1 MKSKQIEETQ
11 RELANE
17 GAGMRVRMAEPG
29 EKEWFDRVVEEHHE
43 LGAGKAV
50 GDYLRQVVERRGV
63 AVALL
68 TWGPACYALKDRD
81 LWIGWSATH
90 RAERLKLVVQNR
102 RFALLS
108 AKGAEPNLA
117 SQSLAAALR
126 AVPEH
131 WQERFGYRPLLAE
144 TFSNPESHEGTC
156 YKASNWIAAGTSA
169 GYARHRA
176 DRYIRNDS
184 PKKLWLYSLH
194 AEAKR
199 HLCAVTVP
207 AHCARALGPAATG
220 TLPLREPQM
229 ESLWE
234 CLCRV
239 PDPRS
244 RNARF
249 RIGSVLTIVA
259 MALLAGRREIAE
271 IARFAHL
278 LTQSQRRKLCLPR
291 KQGSPGF
298 HPVPGYSVYYQ
309 MLIRLDPDGFSQA
322 LSGWL
327 AAHVD
332 TLPEALA
339 LDGKYIR
346 EQIGLLSLVRHEDGT
361 PIGITPIDQKERT
374 QRSEQARAA
383 PLLRSAPLNGKL
395 VTADALHCQK
405 EVARAIVESGGD
417 YLLQIEGNQPT
428 LQAHAEAIDRQPGGL
443 FF

>member
-1 MKSKQIEETQ
+1 
-11 RELANE
+11 
-17 GAGMRVRMAEPG
+17 
-29 EKEWFDRVVEEHHE
+29 
-43 LGAGKAV
+43 
-50 GDYLRQVVERRGV
+50 V

-68 TWGPACYALKDRD
+68 TWGPACNALKDRD
-81 LWIGWSATH
+81 LWIGWSPTH

-131 WQERFGYRPLLAE
+131 WHERFGYRPLLAE

-156 YKASNWIAAGTSA
+156 YKASNWIAVGTTA
-169 GYARHRA
+169 GYARHRT

-184 PKKLWLYSLH
+184 TKKLWLYSLH

-207 AHCARALGPAATG
+207 AECARAMGPAATG

-249 RIGSVLTIVA
+249 RIGSVLTIIA
-259 MALLAGRREIAE
+259 MALDRPTPRRSIVNPAAFFLTTASPDTDASSAGSSKPERSSLTPSTFPSPAAWSLFASASLQPRCSL
-271 IARFAHL
+271 RFAL
-278 LTQSQRRKLCLPR
+278 PKQKTLVEYQGPDRR
-291 KQGSPGF
+291 
-298 HPVPGYSVYYQ
+298 
-309 MLIRLDPDGFSQA
+309 D
-322 LSGWL
+322 
-327 AAHVD
+327 
-332 TLPEALA
+332 
-339 LDGKYIR
+339 
-346 EQIGLLSLVRHEDGT
+346 
-361 PIGITPIDQKERT
+361 
-374 QRSEQARAA
+374 
-383 PLLRSAPLNGKL
+383 
-395 VTADALHCQK
+395 
-405 EVARAIVESGGD
+405 
-417 YLLQIEGNQPT
+417 
-428 LQAHAEAIDRQPGGL
+428 
-443 FF
+443 

>member
-1 MKSKQIEETQ
+1 MKPKPIEENETQ
-11 RELANE
+11 RVSE
-17 GAGMRVRMAEPG
+17 GTGLRVRIAQTE
-29 EKEWFDRVVEEHHE
+29 EKEWFDRVVEENHE

-81 LWIGWSATH
+81 LWIGWSATN

-108 AKGAEPNLA
+108 AKGREPNLA

-126 AVPEH
+126 ALPEH

-156 YKASNWIAAGTSA
+156 YKASNWIAVGTTA

-184 PKKLWLYSLH
+184 PKKLWLYPLH
-194 AEAKR
+194 PQAKR
-199 HLCAVTVP
+199 HLCAPSVP
-207 AHCARALGPAATG
+207 EPCAPAIGPAATG
-220 TLPLREPQM
+220 TLPLREAQM

-234 CLCRV
+234 CLCGV

-249 RIGSVLTIVA
+249 RIGSILTIIA

-271 IARFAHL
+271 IARFGHL

-291 KQGSPGF
+291 KRGSPGF

-309 MLIRLDPDGFSQA
+309 MLIRLDADVFA
-322 LSGWL
+322 EVLSRWL
-327 AAHVD
+327 SAHVD

-361 PIGITPIDQKERT
+361 PIAITPIDQKERT
-374 QRSEQARAA
+374 DRSKQARAI
-383 PLLRSAPLNGKL
+383 PLLQSAPLNGKL

-405 EVARAIVESGGD
+405 EIARTIVESGAD
-417 YLLQIEGNQPT
+417 YLLQIKGNQPT
-428 LQAHAEAIDRQPGGL
+428 LQAQAEALDRQPGSP

>member
-1 MKSKQIEETQ
+1 
-11 RELANE
+11 
-17 GAGMRVRMAEPG
+17 MRVRMAEPG

-131 WQERFGYRPLLAE
+131 WHERFGYRPLLAE

-156 YKASNWIAAGTSA
+156 YKASNWIAVGTTA

-194 AEAKR
+194 PEAKR
-199 HLCAVTVP
+199 HLCAVKVP
-207 AHCARALGPAATG
+207 AECARAMGPAATG

-234 CLCRV
+234 CLCGV

-249 RIGSVLTIVA
+249 RIGSILTIIA
-259 MALLAGRREIAE
+259 MALLAG
-271 IARFAHL
+271 
-278 LTQSQRRKLCLPR
+278 C
-291 KQGSPGF
+291 SPGF
-298 HPVPGYSVYYQ
+298 VITEPVRPSASPQPRCSLRFALPRQKTLRPGPLGRS
-309 MLIRLDPDGFSQA
+309 
-322 LSGWL
+322 
-327 AAHVD
+327 
-332 TLPEALA
+332 T
-339 LDGKYIR
+339 YIR
-346 EQIGLLSLVRHEDGT
+346 CRVRRPRRVSPDSSTRRVRAQSKRRRARTEGSSTKTLS
-361 PIGITPIDQKERT
+361 
-374 QRSEQARAA
+374 AA
-383 PLLRSAPLNGKL
+383 
-395 VTADALHCQK
+395 
-405 EVARAIVESGGD
+405 
-417 YLLQIEGNQPT
+417 
-428 LQAHAEAIDRQPGGL
+428 
-443 FF
+443 

>member
-1 MKSKQIEETQ
+1 VKPKPIEENETQ
-11 RELANE
+11 AASE
-17 GAGMRVRMAEPG
+17 GTGLRMRMAQAE

-81 LWIGWSATH
+81 LWIGWSATN

-108 AKGAEPNLA
+108 AKASEPNLA

-126 AVPEH
+126 ALPEH

-156 YKASNWIAAGTSA
+156 YKASNWIAVGTTVV
-169 GYARHRA
+169 YARHRA

-184 PKKLWLYSLH
+184 PKKLWLYPLH
-194 AEAKR
+194 PQAKR
-199 HLCAVTVP
+199 HLCAP
-207 AHCARALGPAATG
+207 AIGPAATG
-220 TLPLREPQM
+220 TLPLPEGQM

-249 RIGSVLTIVA
+249 RIGSILTIIA

-271 IARFAHL
+271 IARFGHL

-291 KQGSPGF
+291 KRGSPGV

-309 MLIRLDPDGFSQA
+309 MLIRLDADVFA
-322 LSGWL
+322 KVLSGWL
-327 AAHVD
+327 SAHVD

-361 PIGITPIDQKERT
+361 PIAITPIDQKQLTE
-374 QRSEQARAA
+374 RSEQARAI
-383 PLLRSAPLNGKL
+383 PLLKSAPLNGKL
-395 VTADALHCQK
+395 VTADALRCQK
-405 EVARAIVESGGD
+405 EVARTIVESGAD
-417 YLLQIEGNQPT
+417 YLLQIKGNQPS
-428 LQAHAEAIDRQPGGL
+428 LQAHAEVLDRQPAGL